1 VKRTEL
7 FRSSGD
13 QERDDAIGRL
23 LDGLQ
28 VSQAPPAN
36 TPQPVMVMITVR

>member
-1 VKRTEL
+1 L

-13 QERDDAIGRL
+13 QERDETIARV
-23 LDGLQ
+23 LDGMQ